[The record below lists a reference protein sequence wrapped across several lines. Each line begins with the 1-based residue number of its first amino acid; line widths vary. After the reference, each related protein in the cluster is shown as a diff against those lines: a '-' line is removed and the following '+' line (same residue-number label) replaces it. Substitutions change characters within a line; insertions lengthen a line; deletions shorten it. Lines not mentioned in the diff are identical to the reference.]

1 MAERVFFTGGT
12 GFIGSAL
19 VAALRERGDDA
30 VVLTRNAGKARRRLP
45 SGVEVVE
52 GDPTEAG
59 PWQQALAGCTAVI
72 NLAGASLAGKRW
84 NAHYKQILHDSR
96 VDTTRYLVAALGA
109 VAPAERPGVL
119 LSSSGIDYYPFSDDL
134 DAVGGDEDEPVT
146 EEAPPGD
153 STLAR
158 ICRDWES
165 EARATELHDARVV
178 LMRTAVVLGEDGAL
192 DKLSLPFRFFVGGR
206 VGSGEQWF
214 SWIHLRD
221 VVRAY
226 LFALDTPGLGG
237 PVNLVAPGSVRN
249 AELARALG
257 AAMHRPSWIPVP
269 GFAVRAAVGEFAEH
283 ILHGRR
289 AVPARL
295 EQAGFRFDFPDIDA
309 ALADIYR

>member
-19 VAALRERGDDA
+19 VAALRERGDAA
-30 VVLTRNAGKARRRLP
+30 VVLTRDPGKARRRLP
-45 SGVEVVE
+45 AGVELVE

-59 PWQQALAGCTAVI
+59 AWQQSLAGCSAVI
-72 NLAGASLAGKRW
+72 NLAGASLGARRW
-84 NAHYKQILHDSR
+84 NAHYKQILRDSR
-96 VDTTRYLVAALGA
+96 VDSTRFVVEGIGALD
-109 VAPAERPGVL
+109 PADRPGVL
-119 LSSSGIDYYPFSDDL
+119 LSASGTDYYPFADDL
-134 DAVGGDEDEPVT
+134 DAVGRDEDEPVT
-146 EEAPPGD
+146 EEIAPGD
-153 STLAR
+153 SSLAR
-158 ICRDWES
+158 LCRAWES
-165 EARATELHDARVV
+165 EARAAELHDVRVV
-178 LMRTAVVLGEDGAL
+178 LMRTAVVLGEAGAL
-192 DKLSLPFRFFVGGR
+192 DKLSLPFKFFAGGR
-206 VGSGEQWF
+206 VGSGTQWF

-237 PVNLVAPGSVRN
+237 AVNLVAPGNVRN

-269 GFAVRAAVGEFAEH
+269 GFAVRAAVGEFADYV
-283 ILHGRR
+283 LHGRR

-295 EQAGFRFDFPDIDA
+295 EQAGFRFDFPEIDA